1 MAISSINL
9 TDILVDMR
17 DKHGFTQAEIAQN
30 ISNTVEVTPATICR
44 LQSGKT
50 HKTSWDLGA
59 SIVDLHELIK
69 KGKVK
74 ALNKKRGRKK
84 GTKNSPEALLRNKL
98 RPKKPKTPK
107 GETNVASPTTPSD
120 LKDAVIKVTDANTE
134 VTDAEVE
141 VEVTTD
147 IPSEPVSE

>member
-17 DKHGFTQAEIAQN
+17 DKYGFTQAEIAQN
-30 ISNTVEVTPATICR
+30 ISSKVEVTPATICR

-59 SIVDLHELIK
+59 NIVDLYELIK

-84 GTKNSPEALLRNKL
+84 GTKNSPDASLTKPHPR
-98 RPKKPKTPK
+98 KPKT
-107 GETNVASPTTPSD
+107 TNSKTNAVVSTTPSD
-120 LKDAVIKVTDANTE
+120 LNDTVTEAMDGKVT
-134 VTDAEVE
+134 VE
-141 VEVTTD
+141 T
-147 IPSEPVSE
+147 PNEPVNEQ